1 MQMSASRGQLG
12 EEPLSAAAGGSAM
25 RVDSARNFENL
36 IRPLLSSAYGL
47 AYSILGDRP
56 SAEDAVQESVAKAW
70 RGIHRMRKGASL
82 RAWFFTIVANQCRDA
97 RRASRRTV
105 LSLFEI
111 PEPTVTDHADVVARD
126 LDLER
131 ALARLSPKQRA
142 LLFLRYQMDMP
153 PAEMATVLGWPAG
166 TVKSRL
172 HRALRELE
180 ADMSEGGPTTK
191 HGH

>member
-1 MQMSASRGQLG
+1 MQASGSRGRRG
-12 EEPLSAAAGGSAM
+12 EERLTSGASGSAAHEENAGS
-25 RVDSARNFENL
+25 FENL
-36 IRPLLSSAYGL
+36 VRPLLSSAYGL
-47 AYSILGDRP
+47 AYSILGNRE
-56 SAEDAVQESVAKAW
+56 SAEDAVQEAVAKAW
-70 RGIHRMRKGASL
+70 RGMHRLRKGASSQS
-82 RAWFFTIVANQCRDA
+82 WFFTIVANQCRDV

-111 PEPTVTDHADVVARD
+111 PEPNVADHADIVARD

-153 PAEMATVLGWPAG
+153 PAEMATVLGWRAG

-172 HRALRELE
+172 HRALRQLE
-180 ADMSEGGPTTK
+180 VDMAPSKEDNS
-191 HGH
+191 